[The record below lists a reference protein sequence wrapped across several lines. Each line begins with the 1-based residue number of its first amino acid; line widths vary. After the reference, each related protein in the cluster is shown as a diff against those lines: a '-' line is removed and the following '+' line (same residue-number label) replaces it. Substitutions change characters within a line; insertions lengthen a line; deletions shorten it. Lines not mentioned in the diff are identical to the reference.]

1 MNYYEKRAV
10 TTREPERHASNSKH
24 TVRSKYQKLY
34 ISISPIDEKGDFGMS
49 MFHKANRRKAK
60 ARILLKGPSWGGK
73 TTSALLMA
81 YGMTVTDDGKGGHS
95 WDRIAGIDTENSRM
109 EMKAGM
115 KFGET
120 TIESFPVCQLE
131 RPFSVEKYIQAIAEA
146 EKMKD
151 IDVIIIDSASH
162 EWVGGGGILDQ
173 KDRMSATSENKM
185 SPWTVLTPA
194 HNRFVDAITSS
205 PKHIIVT
212 VRTKH
217 GVAMVVDESSKV
229 KVQKVPLDT
238 MMRDGFEFE
247 FSWVFSMVGGSA
259 MTEKDD
265 SGMFPVDT
273 GFVPGPESGEA
284 IISWLNQGIDEPMPE
299 SKINLDS
306 KSTLC
311 SCGSRASLEDTEDV
325 CGKQVGIYR
334 CMSENKLFRKE
345 VTKL

>member
-1 MNYYEKRAV
+1 
-10 TTREPERHASNSKH
+10 
-24 TVRSKYQKLY
+24 
-34 ISISPIDEKGDFGMS
+34 MS
-49 MFHKANRRKAK
+49 MFHQASRRKSK

-81 YGMTVTDDGKGGHS
+81 YGMTNDGKGGHS
-95 WDRIAGIDTENSRM
+95 WQRIAGIDTENSRM
-109 EMKAGM
+109 EMKSGM
-115 KFGET
+115 TFGELK
-120 TIESFPVCQLE
+120 IDSFPVCQLE
-131 RPFSVEKYIQAIAEA
+131 RPFSVEKYLAAIAEA
-146 EKMKD
+146 EKMPN

-173 KDRMSATSENKM
+173 KDRMSSTADNKM

-229 KVQKVPLDT
+229 KVQKVPLDP

-265 SGMFPVDT
+265 SCMFPKDV
-273 GFVPGPESGEA
+273 GFVPGPETGEA
-284 IISWLNQGIDEPMPE
+284 IISWINQGVDSPAPKT
-299 SKINLDS
+299 SLNLDNRS
-306 KSTLC
+306 VMCK
-311 SCGSRASLEDTEDV
+311 CGSRATLEDTEDV

-334 CMSENKLFRKE
+334 CMAENRLFRMAIS
-345 VTKL
+345 